1 MEATIYQRVKLVLE
15 DKSISVNALSKQ
27 INVAQATL
35 NPQLRGD
42 RTLAANIV
50 AKILDVFPDVSAEW
64 LMRGVGTMYS
74 NQDVQYSLSL
84 DNIGGS
90 HCFSILSS
98 CLFLTSTHFWYD
110 VEFQKLIGSLAILVD
125 VQIDTLVSVGKFL
138 ESDSDRFFFDC
149 FLPSHKPLFYNSA
162 AKISIF
168 FVTRKFWVTK

>member
-50 AKILDVFPDVSAEW
+50 EKILTAFPDVSAEW

-74 NQDVQYSLSL
+74 NQDADDSSYMVAETLHHEEPKIEEPHQDDSVWKAKYEELEKRYDQL
-84 DNIGGS
+84 L
-90 HCFSILSS
+90 SILGGGMRQSN
-98 CLFLTSTHFWYD
+98 
-110 VEFQKLIGSLAILVD
+110 
-125 VQIDTLVSVGKFL
+125 VG
-138 ESDSDRFFFDC
+138 
-149 FLPSHKPLFYNSA
+149 
-162 AKISIF
+162 
-168 FVTRKFWVTK
+168 